1 MAWLATDLAEGALA
15 VCGRHAERMAVP
27 NGWRLDDRRARDS
40 VAGAATSGIVD
51 DDDDGSAR
59 WEPHFD
65 HADDLGGLLA
75 ARSPLLARAFGG
87 GPGPQPRRRRR
98 PPRAGAAPT

>member
-15 VCGRHAERMAVP
+15 VCGPHAERMAVP
-27 NGWRLDDRRARDS
+27 NGWRLDDRRAAPS
-40 VAGAATSGIVD
+40 IGVAASSTSIV
-51 DDDDGSAR
+51 DDDGSAR

-65 HADDLGGLLA
+65 HADDLDGLLA

-98 PPRAGAAPT
+98 PPRTGAAPG